1 MKKIKYVEPLDYFP
15 KEIRKK
21 YKLGEYSEI
30 NVEEV
35 KEDNKT
41 DDDNNKEKYNEED

>member
-1 MKKIKYVEPLDYFP
+1 MKKIKYVEPVDYFP
-15 KEIRKK
+15 KEIREK

-35 KEDNKT
+35 KENNKT
-41 DDDNNKEKYNEED
+41 DDDNKKDDEEDQ